1 MHTLRYIFLVSA
13 LLLIF
18 NVRGRAQWVHTNGPY
33 AGAVYALASKSDS
46 TLFAATKTGCSRS
59 TDNGNNWVT
68 INNGLA
74 GGAMYSLSVDPAGNL
89 FGGSF
94 NAGIFRSTNNGTNW
108 TRVYISLAVVWGFAI
123 SSDGTIFAGTDF
135 EGVVRSTDGGT
146 GWSQVGL
153 TGRDVLS
160 LTVNPTGT
168 VFAGRRGDG
177 VYRSSNRGDSWTPVN
192 NGLGNLT
199 VWSLMTNANNHLFA
213 GTNNGVYRSTDNGE
227 SWTLSGISGATVVT
241 LTRTSDGALFAGST
255 SRGVYLSRTGGASW
269 TQMNTGLTD
278 TSIYTL
284 TVSGTSLFA
293 GTSES
298 DVWRRSLSEMVT
310 SAEYS
315 PSEVPASF
323 RLDQNYPNPFNP
335 VTTISFTLPSKSF
348 VSLKVFDALGKE
360 VSVLVSQEL
369 PGGRYSTKWNAGGLP
384 SGVYFYRLQA
394 GSFTETKKLVL
405 LR

>member
-33 AGAVYALASKSDS
+33 AGAVYAIASKSDS
-46 TLFAATKTGCSRS
+46 TLFAATQTGCSRS

-168 VFAGRRGDG
+168 VFVGRRGDG

-199 VWSLMTNANNHLFA
+199 VWSLMANANNHLFA

-360 VSVLVSQEL
+360 VSILVSQEL
-369 PGGRYSTKWNAGGLP
+369 PGGTYSTKWNAGGLP